1 MKSRNRAEQKKNVVT
16 QQENV
21 QVHVHFKQISYF
33 VVIKIVRCPSI
44 QLASLAKQQFFRQSS
59 WTSKLKKKKKNRKY
73 DFYFNLPTVNGT

>member
-1 MKSRNRAEQKKNVVT
+1 MKSRNRAEQKNVVT

-33 VVIKIVRCPSI
+33 VAIKIVRCPSI

-59 WTSKLKKKKKNRKY
+59 WTSKLKKKNRKY
-73 DFYFNLPTVNGT
+73 DFYFNLPTVIGA